1 MPHAAALR
9 IITHTKHRV
18 PNSSS
23 HRSQYNVFSMR
34 REQIQLLHNR
44 DFAHRLSFRRTAP
57 RGSLAVCFK
66 TPRTAHGKLNFA
78 TIFAHAAVS
87 IPRPTT
93 RFADSMKAELRRCS
107 AHPFQSRQLAA
118 PIEPQRRT
126 YHAVSPHP
134 YGYKRLR
141 CFFTRHSDAR
151 RLWRAHISGAHD
163 YEILSRRGG
172 RLHAS

>member
-1 MPHAAALR
+1 MLNLYAQLNKFHSKFYAAEYVSTRSQNIPQMQLHYKTR
-9 IITHTKHRV
+9 PTKHRA

-93 RFADSMKAELRRCS
+93 RSADSMKAELRRCS

-118 PIEPQRRT
+118 PIEP
-126 YHAVSPHP
+126 
-134 YGYKRLR
+134 
-141 CFFTRHSDAR
+141 
-151 RLWRAHISGAHD
+151 
-163 YEILSRRGG
+163 
-172 RLHAS
+172 